1 MGDAHLAIGPAKVE
15 PDPGKSRAQA
25 EAAAVATPTHSSLS
39 TRAKRKNHPGFGPL
53 RQACTPGALTSSR
66 DLLTVTDWRFSGG
79 GGAAPGGV

>member
-39 TRAKRKNHPGFGPL
+39 TRAKRKNHPGFGPP
-53 RQACTPGALTSSR
+53 RQACTPALTSSR